1 MLYKIVAL
9 LLEVV
14 SGLLTTTALLR
25 LYMQHQRIPLSARS
39 GNPLGRFIFALT
51 DWIVL
56 PLRRVIPALGRWDMA
71 SLTAA
76 FLIQLAHFAVL
87 WSLNGF
93 GVTPMSIVVLAL
105 LGLVRLSLSGLTA
118 MVLVYAVL
126 SWVQTQSF
134 LSELLDRLVT
144 PLLAPI
150 RKVLPLVGGVDLS
163 PLVLLVLLQIFT
175 IVLGDVQYG
184 LLSAVAG

>member
-1 MLYKIVAL
+1 MAHAL
-9 LLEVV
+9 QNRCPVV
-14 SGLLTTTALLR
+14 GSLLTTTALLR

-93 GVTPMSIVVLAL
+93 GVTPLSIVVLAL

-163 PLVLLVLLQIFT
+163 PLVLLVVLQIFT

>member
-1 MLYKIVAL
+1 
-9 LLEVV
+9 
-14 SGLLTTTALLR
+14 
-25 LYMQHQRIPLSARS
+25 
-39 GNPLGRFIFALT
+39 
-51 DWIVL
+51 
-56 PLRRVIPALGRWDMA
+56 
-71 SLTAA
+71 
-76 FLIQLAHFAVL
+76 LIQLAHFAVL

-93 GVTPMSIVVLAL
+93 GVTPLSIVVLAL

-134 LSELLDRLVT
+134 LSDLMERLVT
-144 PLLAPI
+144 PVLAPI